1 MKKGLLAAALAA
13 ILTLSTLTACGG
25 TGTDGSGQEDL
36 PRLVIASDNYKPY
49 SYVGPNGNLI
59 GVDVDLAI
67 EACRRL
73 GYAPE
78 FCQIVWENK
87 DTYLSSG
94 QVDCLWGSFTMTG
107 REDLYQWAGPYLYS
121 RQMVAVRANSDIHTL
136 ADLAGRRVAVQ
147 ATGKPEALFLTSSA
161 PGVSQVEAV
170 YAFSTMDEVYAC
182 LRKGYADAIAG
193 HENALRLFL
202 DSSPGSYRM
211 LDEILDVSQ
220 LGVAFQKDTHQA
232 LAQAL
237 TQTLAEMEADGT
249 TRAILERYGLD
260 ADRALGVTP

>member
-1 MKKGLLAAALAA
+1 MKKCLLAAALAVVLA
-13 ILTLSTLTACGG
+13 LSALTACGSIP
-25 TGTDGSGQEDL
+25 TGGSSEEDL
-36 PRLVIASDNYKPY
+36 PRLIIASDNYEPY
-49 SYVGPNGNLI
+49 SYMGPNGDLI
-59 GVDVDLAI
+59 GVDVDLAA

-78 FCQIVWENK
+78 FHQIVWENK
-87 DTYLSSG
+87 DVYLSIG

-121 RQMVAVRANSDIHTL
+121 RQMVAVRTDSGIQTL
-136 ADLAGRRVAVQ
+136 NDLAGRRVAVQ
-147 ATGKPEALFLTSSA
+147 ATGKPESLFLTSHA

-170 YAFSTMDEVYAC
+170 YSFSTMDEVYAC

-202 DSSPGSYRM
+202 SSAPDSYRI
-211 LDEILDVSQ
+211 LDEALDVSQ
-220 LGVAFQKDTHQA
+220 LGVAFQKGTHKE

-237 TQTLAEMEADGT
+237 TQTLADMEADGT
-249 TRAILERYGLD
+249 TRAILEKYGLD

>member
-1 MKKGLLAAALAA
+1 MKKGLLAAALAV
-13 ILTLSTLTACGG
+13 ILTLTACGG
-25 TGTDGSGQEDL
+25 AESDPSAEDL

-59 GVDVDLAI
+59 GVDVDLAA

-87 DTYLSSG
+87 DAYLSSG

-193 HENALRLFL
+193 HENALQLFL

-220 LGVAFQKDTHQA
+220 LGVAFQKDTHKE

-237 TQTLAEMEADGT
+237 TQTLAEMESDGT
-249 TRAILERYGLD
+249 TRTILTRYGLD

>member
-1 MKKGLLAAALAA
+1 
-13 ILTLSTLTACGG
+13 
-25 TGTDGSGQEDL
+25 
-36 PRLVIASDNYKPY
+36 
-49 SYVGPNGNLI
+49 
-59 GVDVDLAI
+59 
-67 EACRRL
+67 
-73 GYAPE
+73 
-78 FCQIVWENK
+78 
-87 DTYLSSG
+87 
-94 QVDCLWGSFTMTG
+94 MTG

-220 LGVAFQKDTHQA
+220 LGVAFQKDTHKE

-237 TQTLAEMEADGT
+237 TQTLAEMESDGT
-249 TRAILERYGLD
+249 TRAILTRYGLD

>member
-59 GVDVDLAI
+59 GVDVDLAT

-94 QVDCLWGSFTMTG
+94 QADCLWGSFTMTG

-161 PGVSQVEAV
+161 PGVSQVEASPPWTRYTPV
-170 YAFSTMDEVYAC
+170 CARAMPMPSRGTRTPCGCSSTPPLAPTGCWTKSWTY
-182 LRKGYADAIAG
+182 LSWGWPFKRTPIK
-193 HENALRLFL
+193 NWPRP
-202 DSSPGSYRM
+202 SPRPWRRWSPTGPP
-211 LDEILDVSQ
+211 
-220 LGVAFQKDTHQA
+220 GPF
-232 LAQAL
+232 
-237 TQTLAEMEADGT
+237 
-249 TRAILERYGLD
+249 
-260 ADRALGVTP
+260 

>member
-59 GVDVDLAI
+59 GVDVDLAT

-87 DTYLSSG
+87 DAYLSSG
-94 QVDCLWGSFTMTG
+94 QADCLWGSFTMTG

-121 RQMVAVRANSDIHTL
+121 RQVVAVRTDSGIQTL

-220 LGVAFQKDTHQA
+220 LGVAFQKDTHKE

-237 TQTLAEMEADGT
+237 TQTLAEMESDGT
-249 TRAILERYGLD
+249 TRAILTRYGLD

>member
-36 PRLVIASDNYKPY
+36 PRLVIASDNYEPY

-59 GVDVDLAI
+59 GVDVDLAT

-87 DTYLSSG
+87 DAYLSSG
-94 QVDCLWGSFTMTG
+94 QADCLWGSFTMTG

-202 DSSPGSYRM
+202 ASSPGSYRI
-211 LDEILDVSQ
+211 LDQTLDVSQ
-220 LGVAFQKDTHQA
+220 LGVAFQKDTHKE

-249 TRAILERYGLD
+249 TRTILERYGLD

>member
-1 MKKGLLAAALAA
+1 MKKGLLAAALAVM
-13 ILTLSTLTACGG
+13 LTLTACGG
-25 TGTDGSGQEDL
+25 AESDPSAEDL

-59 GVDVDLAI
+59 GVDVDLAA

-87 DTYLSSG
+87 DAYLSSG
-94 QVDCLWGSFTMTG
+94 QADCLWGSFTMTG

-121 RQMVAVRANSDIHTL
+121 RQM
-136 ADLAGRRVAVQ
+136 VAVQ

-220 LGVAFQKDTHQA
+220 LGVAFQKDTHKE
-232 LAQAL
+232 LSQAL
-237 TQTLAEMEADGT
+237 TQTLAEMESDGT
-249 TRAILERYGLD
+249 TRTILTRYGLD